1 MLTTDHNIH
10 DRNEVFKLDSSLNK
24 LAGIFDKLET
34 AKKYFLDTVIDG
46 EFIYNRF
53 ITAYI
58 AGGHVLIEG
67 VPGLAKTRAAK
78 ALSEIAGADFS
89 RIQFTP
95 DLLPSDIIG
104 NLVFIPVTG
113 EFTVRKGPVFSGI
126 VLADEINR
134 APARVQSALLEA
146 MEERQVTIG
155 ESTHKLSANFF
166 VIATQNPIEQ
176 EGTYRLPEAQ
186 LDRFLIKIDLVY
198 PSHDSELKILAMHD
212 KEEKAFPKLKDKIT
226 SEDILKLSDAAEN
239 ITLNDDIKKYI
250 VDIVRETRKKNKYIE
265 FGASPRASIGIMR
278 CSRIKALLEKRKFVT
293 PDDIKEI
300 APDILRH
307 RIIRSFEAEAEGADA
322 NIIVSA
328 ILGAVKTP

>member
-1 MLTTDHNIH
+1 VESIQDIAVIF
-10 DRNEVFKLDSSLNK
+10 EKLDK
-24 LAGIFDKLET
+24 
-34 AKKYFLDTVIDG
+34 AKKYFLETVIDG
-46 EFIYNRF
+46 ESLYDRL

-78 ALSEIAGADFS
+78 ALSEIAGVDFS

-95 DLLPSDIIG
+95 DLLPSDITG
-104 NLVFIPVTG
+104 NLIFIPVTG

-134 APARVQSALLEA
+134 SPARVQSALLEA
-146 MEERQVTIG
+146 MEEKQVTIG
-155 ESTHKLSANFF
+155 ETTFKLSDNFF

-186 LDRFLIKIDLVY
+186 LDRFLMKLDVSY
-198 PSHDSELKILAMHD
+198 PSPDSELKILAIHD
-212 KEEKAFPKLKDKIT
+212 KDEKTFPKFKDKIIQ
-226 SEDILKLSDAAEN
+226 EDILKLSEAAEN
-239 ITLNDDIKKYI
+239 IMLKDDIKKYI
-250 VDIVRETRKKNKYIE
+250 VDIVRETRKTNKYIE

-293 PDDIKEI
+293 PDDVKAI

-307 RIIRSFEAEAEGADA
+307 RIIRSFEAEAEGADS
-322 NIIVSA
+322 NIIIST
-328 ILGAVKTP
+328 ILGAVRTP

>member
-1 MLTTDHNIH
+1 VDNLAG
-10 DRNEVFKLDSSLNK
+10 VFEKLDK
-24 LAGIFDKLET
+24 
-34 AKKYFLDTVIDG
+34 AKKYFLETIIDG
-46 EFIYNRF
+46 QLLYDRLLI
-53 ITAYI
+53 AYI
-58 AGGHVLIEG
+58 TGGHVLVEG

-78 ALSEIAGADFS
+78 ALSEIMGADFS

-95 DLLPSDIIG
+95 DLLPSDITG
-104 NLVFIPVTG
+104 NLIFIPVTG
-113 EFTVRKGPVFSGI
+113 EFALRKGPVFSGI

-146 MEERQVTIG
+146 MEENQVTIG
-155 ESTHKLSANFF
+155 ESTLKLSSNFF

-186 LDRFLIKIDLVY
+186 LDRFLMKLDIAY

-212 KEEKAFPKLKDKIT
+212 KEEKIFPRMKDKIT
-226 SEDILKLSDAAEN
+226 QEDIAKLSEAAEN
-239 ITLNDDIKKYI
+239 IMLSDDIKKYI

-293 PDDIKEI
+293 PDDVKEI

-307 RIIRSFEAEAEGADA
+307 RIISSFEAEAEGADS
-322 NIIVSA
+322 NIIIST

>member
-1 MLTTDHNIH
+1 MDS
-10 DRNEVFKLDSSLNK
+10 LDN
-24 LAGIFDKLET
+24 LAGIFEKLDK
-34 AKKYFLDTVIDG
+34 AKKYFLETVIDG
-46 EFIYNRF
+46 EFLYNCL

-78 ALSEIAGADFS
+78 ALSEITGADFS

-95 DLLPSDIIG
+95 DLLPSDITG
-104 NLVFIPVTG
+104 NLIFIPVTG
-113 EFTVRKGPVFSGI
+113 EFTLRKGPVFSGL

-134 APARVQSALLEA
+134 SPARVQSALLEA
-146 MEERQVTIG
+146 MEEKQVTIG
-155 ESTHKLSANFF
+155 ESTFKLSDNFF

-186 LDRFLIKIDLVY
+186 LDRFLMKLDIGY
-198 PSHDSELKILAMHD
+198 PSPDSELKILAIHD
-212 KEEKAFPKLKDKIT
+212 KDEKTFPMFKDKIIQ
-226 SEDILKLSDAAEN
+226 EDIVKLSDAAEN
-239 ITLNDDIKKYI
+239 IILKDDIKKYI

-293 PDDIKEI
+293 PDDVKEI

-307 RIIRSFEAEAEGADA
+307 RIIRSFEAEAEGADS
-322 NIIVSA
+322 NIIIST
-328 ILGAVKTP
+328 ILGAVRTP

>member
-1 MLTTDHNIH
+1 VDNSPDNL
-10 DRNEVFKLDSSLNK
+10 VFE
-24 LAGIFDKLET
+24 KLEK
-34 AKKYFLDTVIDG
+34 AKKYFLETIIDG
-46 EFIYNRF
+46 ELLYDRLIV
-53 ITAYI
+53 AYI

-67 VPGLAKTRAAK
+67 VPGLAKTRTAK
-78 ALSEIAGADFS
+78 AIAEIVGADFS

-155 ESTHKLSANFF
+155 ESTHKLVENFF

-186 LDRFLIKIDLVY
+186 LDRFLMKLDIAY
-198 PSHDSELKILAMHD
+198 PSPDSELKILAMHD
-212 KEEKAFPKLKDKIT
+212 KEEKEFPKIKDKIT
-226 SEDILKLSDAAEN
+226 QEDVAKLSTAAEN
-239 ITLNDDIKKYI
+239 IILSDDIKKYI
-250 VDIVRETRKKNKYIE
+250 VDIVRETRRTNKYIE

-278 CSRIKALLEKRKFVT
+278 CARIKALLENRKFVT
-293 PDDIKEI
+293 PDDVKKI

-307 RIIRSFEAEAEGADA
+307 RIIRSFEAEAEGADS
-322 NIIVSA
+322 NIIVST
-328 ILGAVKTP
+328 ILGTVKTP